1 MIYPAIVL
9 RKPKHLYAKGDE
21 VSVVVFYYFKGKK
34 AKFSTS
40 IKVRI
45 KDWDSESDTP
55 VRRSDKEHQVKN
67 LKIKEVE
74 VAIRKA
80 IERILLDDLIP
91 YPSLVRS
98 RLERVER
105 TKEKQTKQEFDFFLL
120 LDEFFK
126 SVDLNTDIT
135 PSTKKTIFSIFN
147 QVVGFLKFQKS
158 ANHFFIDQ
166 LDEGFIEEY
175 QWYCVNEKKL
185 SNATIHSHFRKVRSF
200 VNWAKRRGYTEHT
213 FPRFK
218 ISIGENDIVF
228 LQRDEILKLY
238 YFDQF
243 DYSNE
248 NHRRYTTEYF
258 EDNLK
263 GLKGDAQKR
272 TYTNWEVYKDM
283 LIFGCGV
290 GCRFGDLVRLKID
303 NVKYKTKSD
312 PSEYIRF
319 TMAKTQ
325 KEVKI
330 PFNQLTYTIYK
341 KYSKGK
347 TIDQYI
353 FPLTPY
359 GNLISNQKFN
369 ENIKLLSK
377 VVGLNRRVVKK
388 QYIGRDVKAG
398 TELSQPIHDII
409 SSHIVRRTF
418 IREGVNSNLPY
429 HIIRSMSGHTDDKV
443 FKSYFN
449 TLTEEIERGMEKM
462 FVFDLKRAS
471 PNEEVQSELEIDTA
485 TKGLSSVSKYRA
497 WLEEGLIS
505 RDEFLDLLLKLK
517 S

>member
-1 MIYPAIVL
+1 VIYPAIVL

-213 FPRFK
+213 FPRFR

-290 GCRFGDLVRLKID
+290 GCRFGDLVSLKID

-353 FPLTPY
+353 FPMTPY

-471 PNEEVQSELEIDTA
+471 PNEGVQSELENDTA

-505 RDEFLDLLLKLK
+505 RDEFLDLLAREK
-517 S
+517 

>member
-105 TKEKQTKQEFDFFLL
+105 TKEKQTKEEFDFFLL

-290 GCRFGDLVRLKID
+290 GCRFGDLVSLKID

-505 RDEFLDLLLKLK
+505 RDEFLDLLAREK
-517 S
+517 

>member
-1 MIYPAIVL
+1 VIYPAIVL
-9 RKPKHLYAKGDE
+9 RKPKQLYSSDEE

-40 IKVRI
+40 VKVRI
-45 KDWDSESDTP
+45 KDWNSESDTP
-55 VRRSDKEHQVKN
+55 VRRSDSAYQTKN
-67 LKIKEVE
+67 LKIREVELAIRKEVE
-74 VAIRKA
+74 
-80 IERILLDDLIP
+80 RIQLDDLIP
-91 YPSLVRS
+91 FPSLVRS

-105 TKEKQTKQEFDFFLL
+105 KREKQTKQEFDFFLL
-120 LDEFFK
+120 LDEFYK

-135 PSTKKTIFSIFN
+135 ASTKKTIYSILN
-147 QVVGFLKFQKS
+147 QVVAFLKVEKS
-158 ANHFFIDQ
+158 AKHFFIDQ
-166 LDEGFIEEY
+166 LDEAFIEEY
-175 QWYCVNEKKL
+175 QWYCVNQKKL

-200 VNWAKRRGYTEHT
+200 VNWAKRRGYTEYN
-213 FPRFK
+213 FPRLK

-228 LQRDEILKLY
+228 LQRDEILKLFQ
-238 YFDQF
+238 FDEF
-243 DYSNE
+243 DYSNDT
-248 NHRRYTTEYF
+248 HRRYTTEYF
-258 EDNLK
+258 EDDLK
-263 GLKGDAQKR
+263 GIKGAGQKR

-290 GCRFGDLVRLKID
+290 GCRFGDLVSLKLD

-330 PFNQLTYTIYK
+330 PFNQLTYAIYK

-353 FPLTPY
+353 FPLTPH

-377 VVGLNRRVVKK
+377 IVGLNRRVVKK
-388 QYIGRDVKAG
+388 RYVGRDVKAG
-398 TELSQPIHDII
+398 TELSQPICDII

-471 PNEEVQSELEIDTA
+471 PNEELISQSNFETA
-485 TKGLSSVSKYRA
+485 TDGPTNLTKYRA
-497 WLEEGLIS
+497 WLEQGLIS
-505 RDEFLDLLLKLK
+505 RDEFLDLLARDN
-517 S
+517 

>member
-213 FPRFK
+213 FPRFR

-290 GCRFGDLVRLKID
+290 GCRFGDLVSLKID

-353 FPLTPY
+353 FPMTPY

-471 PNEEVQSELEIDTA
+471 PNEGVQSELENDTA

-505 RDEFLDLLLKLK
+505 RDEFLDLLAREK
-517 S
+517 